1 MSKVL
6 TCNGVKTLV
15 TFHGVNMGTA
25 YGTKYNETLENVE
38 KLKEYLNEHYNHV
51 EQKITISFI
60 DNTCNGCFLC
70 K

>member
-15 TFHGVNMGTA
+15 TFHGINMGTA
-25 YGTKYNETLENVE
+25 YGTKEHETLENVE
-38 KLKEYLNEHYNHV
+38 KLKDYLTNKYDDV
-51 EQKITISFI
+51 KQFVTISFI
-60 DNTCNGCFLC
+60 DNTCNGYFLC